1 MTNHILTETKAQIL
15 TITINRPDKKNAL
28 TRAMY
33 AALAEAINQ
42 ANGDPGVRVLLIT
55 GSGDS
60 FTSGN
65 DIMDFLQQPP
75 TDETTPVSHFLQAI
89 ATAQKC
95 LVAAVNGL
103 AIGVGTTMLLHCDLV
118 YAAASARLQL
128 PFVNLGVVPEAG
140 SSYLLPRLM
149 GHQRAAE
156 LLMLGEPFSAV
167 KGQEVGLINE
177 VVADEL
183 LFDQAWGVA
192 QKLAAKPPAALRLT
206 KALLRENGRF
216 TLEAMQCEGAHFRDR
231 LQSPEAIEAFTAF
244 MERRPPDFSQFS

>member
-1 MTNHILTETKAQIL
+1 MTDHILTTTNEQIL

-33 AALAEAINQ
+33 ASLAEAINR
-42 ANGDPGVRVLLIT
+42 ANDDSGVRVLLLT

-75 TDETTPVSHFLQAI
+75 SDESSPVSHFLKAI

-140 SSYLLPRLM
+140 STYLLPRLM

-156 LLMLGEPFSAV
+156 LLLLGEPFSAA
-167 KGQEVGLINE
+167 KGQEVGIINE
-177 VVADEL
+177 VVADEA
-183 LFDQAWGVA
+183 LFDHAWGVA

-206 KALLRENGRF
+206 KGLMKENGRF
-216 TLEAMQCEGAHFRDR
+216 TLEAIHRESTHFRDR

-244 MERRPPDFSQFS
+244 MQRRPPNFSQFS

>member
-1 MTNHILTETKAQIL
+1 MTNHILTETKDHIL
-15 TITINRPDKKNAL
+15 TIQMNRPEKKNAL

-33 AALAEAINQ
+33 AALAEAITR
-42 ANGDPGVRVLLIT
+42 ANDDNAVRVLLLT

-65 DIMDFLQQPP
+65 DIMDFIQQPP
-75 TDETTPVSHFLQAI
+75 ADESTPVSQFLKAI

-118 YAAASARLQL
+118 YAATSARLQL

-140 SSYLLPRLM
+140 SSYILPRLM

-156 LLMLGEPFSAV
+156 LLLLGEPFSAA
-167 KGQEVGLINE
+167 KGQTVGIINE
-177 VVADEL
+177 VVADAL
-183 LFDQAWGVA
+183 LFDHAWAVA
-192 QKLAAKPPAALRLT
+192 QKLASKPPAALRLT
-206 KALLRENGRF
+206 KGLLKENGRF
-216 TLEAMQCEGAHFRDR
+216 TLEAMHNEGQHFRDR
-231 LQSPEAIEAFTAF
+231 LQSAEAIEAFTAF

>member
-1 MTNHILTETKAQIL
+1 MTNHILTDTKDHIL
-15 TITINRPDKKNAL
+15 TLTLNRPEKKNAL

-33 AALAEAINQ
+33 AALADAINR
-42 ANGDPGVRVLLIT
+42 ANNDPDVRVLLIT

-65 DIMDFLQQPP
+65 DIMDFLHQPP
-75 TDETTPVSHFLQAI
+75 TDETTPVTHFLQAI
-89 ATAQKC
+89 ATGQKC

-140 SSYLLPRLM
+140 STYLLPRLM

-156 LLMLGEPFSAV
+156 LLLLGETFSAA
-167 KGQEVGLINE
+167 KGQQVGIINE
-177 VVADEL
+177 VVADEAL
-183 LFDQAWGVA
+183 LPHAWGAA
-192 QKLAAKPPAALRLT
+192 QKLAAKPPAALRMA
-206 KALLRENGRF
+206 KALMKQNGRL
-216 TLEAMQCEGAHFRDR
+216 TLQAMHQESQQFRDR

-244 MERRPPDFSQFS
+244 LERRPPDFSQFS

>member
-1 MTNHILTETKAQIL
+1 MTSHILTETKEQIL
-15 TITINRPDKKNAL
+15 TITINRPEKKNAL

-33 AALAEAINQ
+33 AALAEAINR
-42 ANGDPGVRVLLIT
+42 ANDDSGVRVLLIT

-156 LLMLGEPFSAV
+156 LLMLGEPFSAM
-167 KGQEVGLINE
+167 KGREVGIINE
-177 VVADEL
+177 VVADEA
-183 LFDQAWGVA
+183 LFAQAWGVA

-216 TLEAMQCEGAHFRDR
+216 TREAMQREGAHFRDR